1 MNRREDEGLIQSAS
15 ERPVR
20 EKFSADLKYLH
31 DFFPSLKSVKHQIPQ
46 SIVFIV
52 TFSNSCS

>member
-1 MNRREDEGLIQSAS
+1 MNRREDEGLTQSAG

-31 DFFPSLKSVKHQIPQ
+31 DFFSSLKSTWKHMYVWLKQRG
-46 SIVFIV
+46 V
-52 TFSNSCS
+52 